1 MALLDKPAVAP
12 ASAWQVNAVVRPARR
27 RYNMATWQFER
38 MDPPSEPRAREL
50 WLQHAAGFIV
60 FEDIRRYAMERIESS
75 LSAEAVAA
83 AKKGI
88 DDAVYGLMMVIDGVS
103 GGISNAN
110 YNVFIDFVVRL
121 AKRKEL
127 IDDGLLSEV
136 DLRQGD
142 GMCMG
147 YHGWLEGDFGKQ
159 PVAIA
164 RPSEDGA

>member
-1 MALLDKPAVAP
+1 MRAGRISK
-12 ASAWQVNAVVRPARR
+12 ASKNEEH
-27 RYNMATWQFER
+27 MATFQYELV
-38 MDPPSEPRAREL
+38 DPPSEPRAREL
-50 WLQHAAGFIV
+50 WLQHAAGLIV
-60 FEDIRRYAMERIESS
+60 FEDVRRYALERIEPG

-110 YNVFIDFVVRL
+110 HNVFIDFFVRL
-121 AKRKEL
+121 AKRKESK
-127 IDDGLLSEV
+127 DDGLLSEA

-147 YHGWLEGDFGKQ
+147 YHGWLEGDFGKH
-159 PVAIA
+159 PVAVA
-164 RPSEDGA
+164 RPSKDDGHQA